1 MKPAAIDAV
10 AQCTLCPKQCRIAPG
25 QSGECRIR
33 VNRDGMLCAVT
44 YGYPS
49 AIHVDPIEKKPLNH
63 FLPGTTALS
72 IATVGCNLH
81 CKNCQNWELSQCNP
95 EDAEAVLLPP
105 QEVVRT
111 AREQGC
117 PSIAY
122 TYSDPVVWYEY
133 ALDCCIAARAAGLR
147 NVLVTAGYLNDKPWR
162 ELCKHTDA
170 ANIDLKGITEK
181 FYREV
186 CGATLKPVQE
196 ALVSAK
202 SLGVEVEVTYL
213 LIPTL
218 NDSDQDIG
226 DWCAW
231 VVGNLGRETP
241 VHISR
246 FFPQYKMRHLPPTPP
261 ETLDR
266 ARQHAVAAGLDYV
279 YVGNILARDGANTY
293 CPNCRRLLIGRTGYR
308 INAMRVTADGHCPD
322 CKQEIY
328 GVWK

>member
-1 MKPAAIDAV
+1 
-10 AQCTLCPKQCRIAPG
+10 
-25 QSGECRIR
+25 
-33 VNRDGMLCAVT
+33 MLCAVT

-226 DWCAW
+226 GWCAW